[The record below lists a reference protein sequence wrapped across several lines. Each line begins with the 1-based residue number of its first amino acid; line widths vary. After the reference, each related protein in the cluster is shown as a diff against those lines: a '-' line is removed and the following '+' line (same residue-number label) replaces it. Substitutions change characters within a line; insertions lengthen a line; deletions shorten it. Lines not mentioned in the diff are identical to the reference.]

1 MLLKRGSRK
10 AELTEEGTYLYGQA
24 KNILSMMDTTAQE
37 LSHFHGGQNGVL
49 RLGTISSSGY
59 ILTEQILKNFCR
71 EFPRIRFELNEG
83 NTYELLEQL
92 KNGIIECAILRTP
105 FNSEGFECIYGP
117 EEPLVAVGEPRF
129 FHCGE
134 DSSIALADLAG
145 IPLIQYRRFDSM
157 LSVAFQN
164 AGIEP
169 SIFCHNDDARTCLL
183 WASAGL
189 GVALV
194 PETITNLPLYKKV
207 QKQLDRVLLTTR
219 ENLLGARVVRAF
231 NRQQDEMKKFDEEN
245 SLLVNSQVFV
255 GKISAMIR
263 LTTSPDGWESM
274 YFNGRISRWSNA
286 FVRISFT
293 TR

>member
-1 MLLKRGSRK
+1 M
-10 AELTEEGTYLYGQA
+10 
-24 KNILSMMDTTAQE
+24 
-37 LSHFHGGQNGVL
+37 
-49 RLGTISSSGY
+49 
-59 ILTEQILKNFCR
+59 
-71 EFPRIRFELNEG
+71 
-83 NTYELLEQL
+83 
-92 KNGIIECAILRTP
+92 RTP

-117 EEPLVAVGEPRF
+117 EEPLAAVGEPRF

-194 PETITNLPLYKKV
+194 PETITNLPLSKGLSIHQIDNADTMTRMAAVYKKSGYV
-207 QKQLDRVLLTTR
+207 SNIAK
-219 ENLLGARVVRAF
+219 E
-231 NRQQDEMKKFDEEN
+231 
-245 SLLVNSQVFV
+245 FV
-255 GKISAMIR
+255 S
-263 LTTSPDGWESM
+263 
-274 YFNGRISRWSNA
+274 YFLANFSH
-286 FVRISFT
+286 T
-293 TR
+293 

>member
-1 MLLKRGSRK
+1 MNSKQLFYFVSVAETGSFTAAAQKLGLSQPPLSKQIMLLEEELGVMLLKRGSIK

-194 PETITNLPLYKKV
+194 PETITNLPLSKGLSIHRIDNADTMTRMAAVYKKSGYV
-207 QKQLDRVLLTTR
+207 SNIAK
-219 ENLLGARVVRAF
+219 E
-231 NRQQDEMKKFDEEN
+231 
-245 SLLVNSQVFV
+245 FV
-255 GKISAMIR
+255 S
-263 LTTSPDGWESM
+263 
-274 YFNGRISRWSNA
+274 YFLANFSH
-286 FVRISFT
+286 T
-293 TR
+293 